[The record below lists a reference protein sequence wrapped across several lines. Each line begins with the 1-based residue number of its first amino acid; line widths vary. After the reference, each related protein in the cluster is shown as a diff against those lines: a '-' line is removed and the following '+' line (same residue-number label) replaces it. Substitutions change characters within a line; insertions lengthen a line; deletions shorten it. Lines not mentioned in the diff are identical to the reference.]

1 MCRYHVECIKLK
13 LEDIKDDDEFFCPT
27 CVPEREYQF
36 SKIKSKLVSKVEELA
51 TRQNEFG
58 GVTIDR
64 DMFKEKKNAN
74 PYNYSQDFPPTLKDL
89 SIRVNTRHKTVSDFK
104 KDYKEMC
111 KQLTANLK
119 DDYEDQITAVEW
131 ELDDIIEEVFKED
144 EDKPVPVPEVDEE
157 TIDNVGDYDEDGPII
172 ETEPDTSGPRE
183 DEEMNHGGLCDNCR
197 TRFSCPV
204 IYSCARG
211 HRVCLPCRNL
221 ISGCIC
227 PCCYKQ
233 TGDRKRLSQDSTSA
247 MLFRLA
253 NATNFQASKMR
264 VKKPRAKKTKAVKT
278 VDTTLSPMIM
288 NVWSCAGEEAAIVM
302 DADVAVKADPE
313 DVTGTGAA
321 SKVAMSRVLPAAA
334 LSSSMLTLIDPDIV
348 AGAAPG
354 PASPD
359 QQQPVNYNE
368 PEEARS
374 PGSQSEGG
382 SSVSTEPD
390 LRSPAGKVRRMS
402 GEDWIQS
409 LSGGGGQATTAPR
422 TIVEPSNMNNQLWE
436 RYKERARLSGGYSI
450 SVNPSTGLKMAKYQP
465 QAASLPSGVQP
476 REEVSLHY
484 HPSDTDRYRT
494 LSSPSLQVSAAP
506 RPPMGR
512 VMASSPNIA
521 ATQLRVSSSLLPQ
534 PRQTVSTVRPYKL
547 APTAPAR
554 LRPVRS
560 LAPGLYSAQPRPPP
574 PLQLMQPPQL
584 NPPRFIVIRN
594 PSSSTNTQSGGAGS
608 SLVCR
613 TSATPGASSLVAG
626 GNSAQAVEPD
636 DQFITPDQIQESFNE
651 IEKYL
656 VADDDNIFENL
667 DRVEVSPATSQELQP
682 GKVMGYLQPPPPPH
696 HSQEDPLQV
705 SSIARV
711 ISDTDG

>member
-1 MCRYHVECIKLK
+1 MLIAHCLNCRYHVECIKLK
-13 LEDIKDDDEFFCPT
+13 LEDINDDDEFFCPT

-157 TIDNVGDYDEDGPII
+157 TIDNVGDYDDEGPII
-172 ETEPDTSGPRE
+172 EADPDTSGPRE
-183 DEEMNHGGLCDNCR
+183 DEEVNHGGLCDNCR

-233 TGDRKRLSQDSTSA
+233 TGERKRLSQDSTSA
-247 MLFRLA
+247 IMFRLA
-253 NATNFQASKMR
+253 NATNFQASNMR
-264 VKKPRAKKTKAVKT
+264 VKKPRAKKTKYKAVKT

-288 NVWSCAGEEAAIVM
+288 NVWSCAGEEASIVM

-313 DVTGTGAA
+313 DVSGTGAA
-321 SKVAMSRVLPAAA
+321 SASAVAMSRVLPAAA

-348 AGAAPG
+348 AAAAPG

-359 QQQPVNYNE
+359 QQPVNYNE
-368 PEEARS
+368 PEDARS

-409 LSGGGGQATTAPR
+409 LSGGGGQASTATR

-450 SVNPSTGLKMAKYQP
+450 SVNPSTGLKMTKYQP
-465 QAASLPSGVQP
+465 PAASLPSGVQP
-476 REEVSLHY
+476 REEVSLQY
-484 HPSDTDRYRT
+484 QPSDTGRYQT
-494 LSSPSLQVSAAP
+494 QSASSLQVSAAP

-512 VMASSPNIA
+512 VMASAQPG
-521 ATQLRVSSSLLPQ
+521 TSSSLQPQ

-547 APTAPAR
+547 TLADPAQ
-554 LRPVRS
+554 LRQVRS
-560 LAPGLYSAQPRPPP
+560 LAPQPRPPP
-574 PLQLMQPPQL
+574 PLQLMQPPPQ
-584 NPPRFIVIRN
+584 NPPRLIVIRN
-594 PSSSTNTQSGGAGS
+594 PSSSTNTHSEGAGS

-613 TSATPGASSLVAG
+613 ASVTPGASSIL
-626 GNSAQAVEPD
+626 SAPAVEPD

-667 DRVEVSPATSQELQP
+667 DSVEAGPTTGQEQQP
-682 GKVMGYLQPPPPPH
+682 GKMMGYLQPPSQ

-711 ISDTDG
+711 ISDTNS